1 MPCARPPAPQ
11 GLLGGGDGFMVA
23 VRRAGSRWHH
33 WVARQLSR
41 ALRQL
46 PWWVGLVG
54 GLVITQ
60 MREEP
65 LVTTAHTG

>member
-1 MPCARPPAPQ
+1 
-11 GLLGGGDGFMVA
+11 MVA